1 MKILLYEWSGIMQRD
16 VKAVLRR
23 NGHEVIPFSYE
34 SPDWKYDEYMFTN
47 MKQYVERYQV
57 DMILSMLFFPT
68 IADLCHE
75 KGLPYLAW
83 VYDSPFVIHR
93 REALRYEEVYAFV
106 FDRKRVEELRAEGL
120 RVFYRPLA
128 VDTVRLDGMEITGDD
143 CRKWSADASFVGQLY
158 QKEGGEIK
166 NSLERAQYETSL
178 QRIKCVKALN
188 EICNFK
194 LYSGKKC
201 SIPELKD
208 LQMCGSVMYYSEMP
222 KVFRLSKVNLNV
234 TLQTI
239 ESGIPLRALDIMGA
253 GGFLMT
259 NPQEELLEYFQ
270 VGRDL
275 ETYESAEELCEK
287 TVWYLNNEDMRA
299 EIARQGHDK
308 VKVLFSYEKQFAE
321 MFAQM
326 GLAF

>member
-23 NGHEVIPFSYE
+23 HGHEVIPFSYE

-47 MKQYVERYQV
+47 MKQYVEKYQV
-57 DMILSMLFFPT
+57 DVILSMLFFPT

-75 KGLPYLAW
+75 MGLPYLAW

-93 REALRYEEVYAFV
+93 REALFHEEVYAFV
-106 FDRKRVEELRAEGL
+106 FDRKRAEELRAEGL
-120 RVFYRPLA
+120 RVFHQPLA
-128 VDTVRLDGMEITGDD
+128 VDTVRLDGMEITDGDY
-143 CRKWSADASFVGQLY
+143 RKWGADASFVGQLY
-158 QKEGGEIK
+158 QKEEGEIE

-178 QRIKCVKALN
+178 RRMECVKALN
-188 EICNFK
+188 GICNFK
-194 LYSGKKC
+194 LFSGKKGC
-201 SIPELKD
+201 IPELGD
-208 LQMCGSVMYYSEMP
+208 LEMCGSVMYYNEMP

-259 NPQEELLEYFQ
+259 NPQEELLEHFQ
-270 VGRDL
+270 AGRDI
-275 ETYESAEELCEK
+275 ETYESTEELCEK
-287 TVWYLNNEDMRA
+287 TVYYLNNDGLRA
-299 EIARQGHDK
+299 EIARRGHEQ
-308 VKVLFSYEKQFAE
+308 VKAQFSYEKQFME
-321 MFAQM
+321 MFSQM